1 MVQSVK
7 FTEQIPIS
15 SHLKE
20 LKDRFIIVGGVV
32 LFFLGVCFYFRDF
45 LLEWLQRPIPT
56 QFKDLTF
63 ISPTE
68 PFFTAIKVAL
78 MGSLFI
84 SMPVILFHTWK
95 FLAPGLKVREKKITM
110 LFTISGTLFFMF
122 GGVFCYFLVLPLGLK
137 FLLMFG
143 AAYWKMEVTI
153 GLYYTFT
160 LKLIMAFAFAFQTPL
175 VLVFMTKLGVISTVK
190 MRLYRKWAFMGCF
203 VIAAVLTP
211 PDVITQML
219 LAIPLYGLYEFGLFV
234 SYFFEDPKNRQE
246 AIDHIMAQKE
256 AKRAAKEQK
265 QKPATKKRKVKK
277 TAS

>member
-1 MVQSVK
+1 VVQSVK

>member
-1 MVQSVK
+1 
-7 FTEQIPIS
+7 
-15 SHLKE
+15 
-20 LKDRFIIVGGVV
+20 
-32 LFFLGVCFYFRDF
+32 
-45 LLEWLQRPIPT
+45 
-56 QFKDLTF
+56 
-63 ISPTE
+63 
-68 PFFTAIKVAL
+68 
-78 MGSLFI
+78 
-84 SMPVILFHTWK
+84 
-95 FLAPGLKVREKKITM
+95 
-110 LFTISGTLFFMF
+110 
-122 GGVFCYFLVLPLGLK
+122 
-137 FLLMFG
+137 MFG